1 MSTNETTTMRAIAQ
15 DSYGNAEVL
24 HTAQLPRP
32 KPGADEVLLEVRAA
46 GLDRGTWHLMAG
58 LPYLMRPFTGF
69 RGPRNPVP
77 GLDVAGVVKAVG
89 DQVTGFVAG
98 DEVYGFGK
106 GTFAEYAVAPA
117 DQLARKPKNLAFEQA
132 AVVPVSG
139 ATALIALAQVA
150 DVQPGQQVLVV
161 GASGGVGSYAV
172 QLAKALGAEVTGVC
186 STGKVDLVRS
196 LGAHRVLDYTRDDWA
211 DGSHHYDVV
220 LDIGGR
226 PSVSRLRSALTP
238 DWTAVF
244 VGGEDGDKFS
254 GGMSRGL
261 RGVALSPFV
270 KQQLKMFVA
279 GQKTSDLEQLTRF
292 IEAGQVTPSL
302 DRAYPLDQAP
312 EAMRRLEAGE
322 VRGKIA
328 ITV

>member
-1 MSTNETTTMRAIAQ
+1 MSSNETTTMQAIVQ
-15 DSYGNAEVL
+15 ESYGNADVL

-32 KPGADEVLLEVRAA
+32 EPGANEVLLQVRAA

-58 LPYLMRPFTGF
+58 LPYLMRPFVGF

-77 GLDVAGVVKAVG
+77 GLDVAGVVEAVG
-89 DQVTGFVAG
+89 AKVTAFAVG

-117 DQLARKPKNLAFEQA
+117 DQLAPKPKNLSFEQA
-132 AVVPVSG
+132 AVVPVS
-139 ATALIALAQVA
+139 ASTALVALTQVA
-150 DVQPGQQVLVV
+150 DVQPGQQVLVI

-186 STGKVDLVRS
+186 SPAKIDLVRS
-196 LGAHRVLDYTRDDWA
+196 LGAQRVLDYTRDDWA
-211 DGSHHYDVV
+211 DGSHHYDLV

-226 PSVSRLRSALTP
+226 PTISRLRSALTP
-238 DWTAVF
+238 DGTAVF
-244 VGGEDGDKFS
+244 VGGEDGGKFS
-254 GGMSRGL
+254 GGMNRGL

-270 KQQLKMFVA
+270 KQRLKMFVA
-279 GQKTSDLEQLTRF
+279 GQKTSDLEQLTGF
-292 IEAGQVTPSL
+292 IEAGQVTPSI
-302 DRAYPLDQAP
+302 DRTYPLDQAP
-312 EAMRRLEAGE
+312 DAMRRLEAGE